1 MGRTLPTRRSIL
13 QGAAVLTMAA
23 SPFTASAEPAG
34 DKGRIQT
41 RPASQTQIPPP
52 SPGLHK
58 LGLSEARDGLLY
70 VPVGH
75 DLARPLPLVVLL
87 HGAGGVGGHV
97 VPMLQGIADQRGVL
111 ILAPDSRGRDTWD
124 VIRGGYGPDIQFI
137 DRALGYVFE
146 RFSIDPRRVAVGGF
160 SDGASYALSI
170 GLMNGDLSKTSSP
183 FPRALQHLLRRGTSL
198 GSSSA
203 TATRMRCCLLS
214 AAAVGLRGSYPVR
227 DMMSIIESS
236 LAATS
241 FHPRW
246 WLRPQT
252 GSWHNLTT

>member
-1 MGRTLPTRRSIL
+1 
-13 QGAAVLTMAA
+13 MAA

-170 GLMNGDLSKTSSP
+170 GLMNGDLFQNILAFSP
-183 FPRALQHLLRRGTSL
+183 GFAAPAQTRDKPRIFISHGDKDEVLPVERCGRRL
-198 GSSSA
+198 A
-203 TATRMRCCLLS
+203 RELS
-214 AAAVGLRGSYPVR
+214 RAGYDVDYREFTGGHVVPPEMVV
-227 DMMSIIESS
+227 
-236 LAATS
+236 AATN
-241 FHPRW
+241 R
-246 WLRPQT
+246 L
-252 GSWHNLTT
+252 LA

>member
-170 GLMNGDLSKTSSP
+170 GLMNGDLFQNILAFSP
-183 FPRALQHLLRRGTSL
+183 GFAAPAQTRDKPRIFISHGDKDEVLPVERCGRRL
-198 GSSSA
+198 A
-203 TATRMRCCLLS
+203 RELS
-214 AAAVGLRGSYPVR
+214 RAGYDVDYREFTGGHVVPPEMVV
-227 DMMSIIESS
+227 
-236 LAATS
+236 AATN
-241 FHPRW
+241 R
-246 WLRPQT
+246 L
-252 GSWHNLTT
+252 LA